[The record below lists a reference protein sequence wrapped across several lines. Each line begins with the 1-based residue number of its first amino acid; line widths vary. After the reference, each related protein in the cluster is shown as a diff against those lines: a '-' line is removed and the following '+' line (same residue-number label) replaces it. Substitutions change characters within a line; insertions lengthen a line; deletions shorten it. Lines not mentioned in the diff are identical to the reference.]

1 MAKFDPKNPQ
11 SFGKPQGQHF
21 GKNPPGKMLRAGRL
35 EGVVKNRGIKP
46 IQKQRKTP

>member
-1 MAKFDPKNPQ
+1 MAKFDPKKPQ

-21 GKNPPGKMLRAGRL
+21 GKTHPGQMFRAGRL

-46 IQKQRKTP
+46 VLKQRKTP